1 MNKLLF
7 AAAAASTLMLAQAAP
22 AQSKLKTAVFAG
34 GCFWSI
40 EKAFESAPGV
50 TAAVSGYSGGFRPN
64 PTYENHEGYLE
75 AVRVTYDP
83 AKTSYPKLVDYF
95 FRNIDPTDPNGQI
108 CDKGPSYRTAI
119 FAGNAEEKQVA
130 EEAKA
135 RVQKLLNVPVATQVR
150 NSAPFHIAEAYH
162 QDFAKKNP
170 ARYEAYRIGCGRD
183 RALKVVWGGR

>member
-1 MNKLLF
+1 MNKIAF
-7 AAAAASTLMLAQAAP
+7 AAAAASTLLLASAAP
-22 AQSKLKTAVFAG
+22 AQSGLKTAVFAG

-40 EKAFESAPGV
+40 EKAFEAAPGV
-50 TAAVSGYSGGFRPN
+50 TAAVSGYAGGSSAN
-64 PTYENHEGYLE
+64 PTYENHAGHLE

-83 AKTSYPKLVDYF
+83 SKTSYAKLVDYF

-108 CDKGPSYRTAI
+108 CDKGPSYRTAV
-119 FAGNAEEKQVA
+119 FVGSAEERQVA
-130 EEAKA
+130 EAAKG

-150 NSAPFHIAEAYH
+150 NAAPFYKAEAYH